1 MTLETNGQ
9 FRSRQQIVDWLI
21 AWIAKELAMPASEVD
36 AGRSLLEYSLSSL
49 TATILVGDLEDWLN
63 LRLPPS
69 LAWDYPSIDAMADY
83 LVDKAA
89 AVRAA
94 TTPTNPAPATVLAT
108 DPLRDSRQLLDGLHQ
123 LSDQDVDALL
133 RQLASP
139 EQSGA

>member
-9 FRSRQQIVDWLI
+9 FRSRQEIVDWLI

-49 TATILVGDLEDWLN
+49 TATILVGDIEDWLS

-89 AVRAA
+89 VAWRATA
-94 TTPTNPAPATVLAT
+94 PTNPAPATVLAT
-108 DPLRDSRQLLDGLHQ
+108 DPLRD
-123 LSDQDVDALL
+123 
-133 RQLASP
+133 
-139 EQSGA
+139 

>member
-9 FRSRQQIVDWLI
+9 FRSRQEIVDWLI

-49 TATILVGDLEDWLN
+49 TATILVGDIEDWLS

-89 AVRAA
+89 VAWRATA
-94 TTPTNPAPATVLAT
+94 PTNPAPATVLAT
-108 DPLRDSRQLLDGLHQ
+108 DPLRDSRQLLDNLHQ